1 MSIDASLLRQQPP
14 PGLRERKKLR
24 TRRILQTEALR
35 LFEARGYEATTI
47 EDIAAAAEM
56 SPRTFSRHFRAK
68 EDVVLWDDFA
78 PTFFELFARR
88 PADEPLAVS
97 IGEAIRDGLRSIG
110 PEDRARM
117 QRRMRLIYSTPA
129 LRERGYPQLGGM
141 MDAFAGFVARRLSL
155 PSDDLRPRIFAGAL
169 MGGLVALFELWQ
181 EQGGEVEEDALDI
194 LFGSLDFAL
203 LAGSPKPGSQQ

>member
-1 MSIDASLLRQQPP
+1 MTIDESPERAVL

-47 EDIAAAAEM
+47 TDIAAAAEM

-78 PTFFELFARR
+78 PIFFELFARR
-88 PADEPLAVS
+88 PADEPLADSV
-97 IGEAIRDGLRSIG
+97 GEALRNGLRSID
-110 PEDRARM
+110 PEDRERM
-117 QRRMRLIYSTPA
+117 QRRMRLIYATPA
-129 LRERGYPQLGGM
+129 LRARGYPQLPGM
-141 MDAFAGFVARRLSL
+141 MAAFADFVARRLHL
-155 PSDDLRPRIFAGAL
+155 PSDDLRARIFAGAL

-181 EQGGEVEEDALDI
+181 EQGGEVEGEALDI
-194 LFGSLDFAL
+194 LLAALDFDL
-203 LAGSPKPGSQQ
+203 LA

>member
-1 MSIDASLLRQQPP
+1 MTIDESPERAVL

-47 EDIAAAAEM
+47 ADIAAAAEM

-78 PTFFELFARR
+78 PIFFELFARR
-88 PADEPLAVS
+88 PADEPLADSV
-97 IGEAIRDGLRSIG
+97 GEALRNGLRSIG
-110 PEDRARM
+110 PEDRERM

-129 LRERGYPQLGGM
+129 LRARGYPQLPGM
-141 MDAFAGFVARRLSL
+141 MAAFADFVARRLRL
-155 PSDDLRPRIFAGAL
+155 PSDDLRARIFAGAL

-181 EQGGEVEEDALDI
+181 ERGGEVEGEALDI
-194 LFGSLDFAL
+194 LLAALDFDL
-203 LAGSPKPGSQQ
+203 LA